1 MTTPGTALPWQLV
14 DARIRA
20 DPARPLLTYYA
31 DPVLPGGGPDP
42 DLVDRIDLTGATWA
56 TWVAKT
62 ANLLVDDLGLAV
74 DADPA
79 PVVWSSLPPHWQTA
93 VWADAVNRVGAELAG
108 PGEQERAGRPAVAVS
123 TTAGIDEALATGAGE
138 VLVAPLLPMNAP
150 SPVPLPRGVL
160 DYSADVAA
168 HGDRFVPPLRAH
180 RPDDEALVAAAATLV
195 DVAGL
200 RTEDRMLSTG
210 TLPGSPYVELLAVA
224 SVDGSLV
231 LSPDARTLTAAE
243 RTDRWAAERVTA
255 AVPADRDLL
264 A

>member
-1 MTTPGTALPWQLV
+1 MATPGTALPWQIV

-20 DPARPLLTYYA
+20 DPARPLLTFYA
-31 DPVLPGGGPDP
+31 DPRLSSGEPDE
-42 DLVDRIDLTGATWA
+42 DLADRIDLTGATWA

-62 ANLLVDDLGLAV
+62 ANLLVDDLGLEV
-74 DADPA
+74 DTDPA
-79 PVVWSSLPPHWQTA
+79 PVIWSTLPPHWQTA
-93 VWADAVNRVGAELAG
+93 VWADAVNRVGAELTAV
-108 PGEQERAGRPAVAVS
+108 AVDRPAVVV
-123 TTAGIDEALATGAGE
+123 TTPAGVQEALATGAGE

-160 DYSADVAA
+160 DYSAEVAA
-168 HGDRFVPPLRAH
+168 HGDRFAPPVRAH
-180 RPDDEALVAAAATLV
+180 RPADEALVAAAATLV

-200 RTEDRMLSTG
+200 RTGDRVLSTG

-231 LSPDARTLTAAE
+231 LSPDARTLPAAE
-243 RTDRWAAERVTA
+243 RADRWAAERITA

-264 A
+264 G

>member
-14 DARIRA
+14 DARILA

-31 DPVLPGGGPDP
+31 DPVTADGEADP
-42 DLVDRIDLTGATWA
+42 DLADRLDLTGATWA

-62 ANLLVDDLGLAV
+62 ANLLVDDLGLEV
-74 DADPA
+74 DADTP
-79 PVVWSSLPPHWQTA
+79 PVVWSSLPPHWQSA
-93 VWADAVNRVGAELAG
+93 VWADAVSRVGAQLTAT
-108 PGEQERAGRPAVAVS
+108 AVDRPAVAV
-123 TTAGIDEALATGAGE
+123 TTPDGVDAALATGAGE

-160 DYSADVAA
+160 DYSAEVAA
-168 HGDRFVPPLRAH
+168 HGDRFVPPVRDH

-200 RTEDRMLSTG
+200 QHGDRLLSTG
-210 TLPGSPYVELLAVA
+210 TLAGSPYVELLAVA

-231 LSPDARTLTAAE
+231 LSPDARGLSAAD
-243 RTDRWAAERVTA
+243 RADRWAAERVTA